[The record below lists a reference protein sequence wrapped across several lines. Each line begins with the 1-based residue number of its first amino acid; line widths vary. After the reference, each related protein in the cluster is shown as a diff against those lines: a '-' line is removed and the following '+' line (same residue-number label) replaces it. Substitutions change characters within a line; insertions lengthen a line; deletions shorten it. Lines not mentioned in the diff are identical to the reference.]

1 MERSYKVHAGEPT
14 LAYATFDYQQDWK
27 EAAEQWEEYPRQS
40 IKKIK
45 SVLKLFKLEIEIH
58 RDYTQ

>member
-45 SVLKLFKLEIEIH
+45 
-58 RDYTQ
+58 